1 MYLYLSRL
9 NRLILLLLGLSLAAQ
24 RFSVKRKIKR
34 DRLNRWTAKPAPLD
48 TVGHGPKE
56 TARLAATSAGRRTLG
71 GYRNGQPVWVYRG
84 AGWSRGTVESVW
96 ERNGTTKVVVKLA
109 DERGGHPYTVCHD
122 SRNICRRNDDERQI
136 HAGRPARD
144 PGGP

>member
-9 NRLILLLLGLSLAAQ
+9 NRLILLLLGLFPCGAAVFGQ
-24 RFSVKRKIKR
+24 TQNQTRPFEPLGLPHWIPWDMDPRKQPG
-34 DRLNRWTAKPAPLD
+34 WQ
-48 TVGHGPKE
+48 
-56 TARLAATSAGRRTLG
+56 RLAQEGAPLG

-84 AGWSRGTVESVW
+84 AGWSRGTVETVW

-122 SRNICRRNDDERQI
+122 SRNICRRND
-136 HAGRPARD
+136 
-144 PGGP
+144 